1 MTGRI
6 AVIGGGYT
14 GTALAVALLRGGA
27 RVTLIERR
35 GRPGRGLA
43 YATEHLEHLLNARAA
58 RMSATPDDPDH
69 FARWWAPR
77 GGDPAGFAPR
87 RLYGDYLDEWI
98 SEAFASAGD
107 RLTLVHGE
115 AVAVDHAVR
124 LADGRAIGADRV
136 VLALGNW
143 VPDVPAGLPH
153 SLAASPIYRADPW
166 AEGLADGLADEDAVL
181 LIGTGLTAVD
191 AALVLAA
198 EGFGGRIVALSRRG
212 LLPRAHGVERAH
224 RETPPAGL
232 VPRSTEL
239 LRRVRE
245 EGERIGWASAVNSLR
260 PATQA
265 LWQAAT
271 LEERRRFLRHL
282 RPWWDVHRHRIA
294 PEIDAQLGALAETG
308 RFAAAAGRIVS
319 CDPREDGAEVRWR
332 VRGSDRV
339 EGGRFA
345 RIVNC
350 TGTDGDVTRLDEPL
364 VRQLLAAGRI
374 RPDPLRIGI
383 DVDREC
389 RAMGADG
396 RASPTLYVAGPPT
409 RGTFWEIVAVPDL
422 REQVARLAGHLVSL
436 S

>member
-1 MTGRI
+1 MTGGI

-35 GRPGRGLA
+35 NRPGRGLA
-43 YATEHLEHLLNARAA
+43 YSTEHPEHLLNARAS

-69 FARWWAPR
+69 FARWWAPH

-87 RLYGDYLDEWI
+87 RLYGDYVEEWAAG
-98 SEAFASAGD
+98 AFAAAGD
-107 RLTLVHGE
+107 RLTLIDGE
-115 AVAVDHAVR
+115 AVAVDDVVR
-124 LADGRAIGADRV
+124 LADGRAIGAEQV

-143 VPDVPAGLPH
+143 VPPLPAGLPEA
-153 SLAASPIYRADPW
+153 LATSPLYRADPW
-166 AEGLADGLADEDAVL
+166 TEGLGAGLGNEDAVL

-212 LLPRAHGVERAH
+212 LLPRAHGIERAH
-224 RETPPAGL
+224 RDTPPAGL
-232 VPRSTEL
+232 VPRSTAL
-239 LRRVRE
+239 LRQVRE

-265 LWQAAT
+265 LWQAAS

-294 PEIDAQLGALAETG
+294 PEIDAQLGALAAAG
-308 RFAAAAGRIVS
+308 RFAAVAGRIVN
-319 CDPREDGAEVRWR
+319 CDPGEDGAEVRWR

-339 EGGRFA
+339 EGGCFV

-383 DVDREC
+383 DVDRDC
-389 RAMGADG
+389 RAIGADG
-396 RASPTLYVAGPPT
+396 RVSPTLSVAGPPT

-422 REQVARLAGHLVSL
+422 REQVARLARHLL
-436 S
+436 A